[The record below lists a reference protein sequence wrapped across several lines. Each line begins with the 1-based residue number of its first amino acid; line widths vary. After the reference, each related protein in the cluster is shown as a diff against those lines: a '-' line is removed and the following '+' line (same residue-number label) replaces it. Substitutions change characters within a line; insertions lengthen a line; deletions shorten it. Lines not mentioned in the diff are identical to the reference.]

1 MRHEMSSQVSISS
14 AITAP
19 HTKCR
24 RSAASNRNFFSQA
37 SEKLDSAAR
46 TFTIDEYL
54 CIIMDKYASTAK
66 MRRAKRL
73 ERLEEEDLM
82 VGKLKTTLLGATG
95 YSGLEL
101 ARLLDRHPRT
111 DAPLLLRRSAEKGN
125 DESTGR
131 ASGLPHIFGDGSGN
145 GHSSVQPFSWATIE
159 KHGAQLLFLA
169 TPHAVSR
176 ELVPEAIAR
185 GLRIVDLSGA
195 WRLKQEQNRAVYGF
209 KDASAQTAAELTDR
223 AVYGLPELNANR
235 IASAALVANPG
246 CYATSIIIAL
256 APLLSGGIVDRDR
269 GIISDSK
276 SGVSGAG
283 KEPTARTHFVSVADN
298 FSAYSV
304 FGHRHTGEILEQL
317 ALNSAQLI
325 FTPHLL
331 PIPRGILS
339 TIYVYLKREMTAD
352 EIQSCFHDFYKDKRW
367 VRIFPAPS
375 LPEIQFSVHSNY
387 CDLGFCLASDGRR
400 LVVVSCLDNLLKG
413 AAGQAV
419 QNMNL
424 MYGWD
429 EAEGLQ

>member
-1 MRHEMSSQVSISS
+1 MAEQ
-14 AITAP
+14 
-19 HTKCR
+19 
-24 RSAASNRNFFSQA
+24 
-37 SEKLDSAAR
+37 
-46 TFTIDEYL
+46 
-54 CIIMDKYASTAK
+54 
-66 MRRAKRL
+66 
-73 ERLEEEDLM
+73 
-82 VGKLKTTLLGATG
+82 LKTAILGATG

-101 ARLLDRHPRT
+101 TRLLGRHPRT
-111 DAPLLLRRSAEKGN
+111 EPPLLLQRSTEKG
-125 DESTGR
+125 
-131 ASGLPHIFGDGSGN
+131 ASNGN
-145 GHSSVQPFSWATIE
+145 GHTPVGGTECQPFSWSALE
-159 KHGAQLLFLA
+159 QHGVELLFLA

-195 WRLKQEQNRAVYGF
+195 WRLKEEQNRAVYCF
-209 KDASAQTAAELTDR
+209 EDSNAQTAAELTER
-223 AVYGLPELNANR
+223 AVYGLPEVRPNSDH
-235 IASAALVANPG
+235 IPSAALVANPG
-246 CYATSIIIAL
+246 CYATSVILAL
-256 APLLSGGIVDRDR
+256 APLLSAGIVDCDR
-269 GIISDSK
+269 GIVSDSK

-283 KEPTARTHFVSVADN
+283 KEPTPRTHFVSVADN

-317 ALNSAQLI
+317 ALDSCQLI

-339 TIYVYLKREMTAD
+339 TIYVHLKQEMTSE
-352 EIQSCFHDFYKDKRW
+352 EIQTCFNDFYQGKRW
-367 VRIFPAPS
+367 VRIFPASS
-375 LPEIQFSVHSNY
+375 LPEIQFSVHTNY
-387 CDLGFCLASDGRR
+387 CDLGFCLARDGRR